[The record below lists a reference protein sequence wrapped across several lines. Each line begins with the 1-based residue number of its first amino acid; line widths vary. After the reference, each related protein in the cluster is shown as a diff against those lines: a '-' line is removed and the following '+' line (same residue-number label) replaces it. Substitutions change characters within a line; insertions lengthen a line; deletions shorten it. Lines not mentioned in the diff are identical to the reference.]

1 MKKLLALLLAASSIS
16 AAVGCTMCAH
26 PFDDCYAVYDE
37 SHAYGHRAGS
47 AFSPVSY
54 AEGGD
59 STTTV
64 LETVDS
70 DMMIDDEYYEV
81 ETSHP

>member
-1 MKKLLALLLAASSIS
+1 MKKLLAILMAASSIS
-16 AAVGCTMCAH
+16 AGFGCTMCAH
-26 PFDDCYAVYDE
+26 PNDYCYAVYDE

-54 AEGGD
+54 SSSSE
-59 STTTV
+59 TTTV

-70 DMMIDDEYYEV
+70 ELMIDDEYYEV
-81 ETSHP
+81 GSSLP

>member
-1 MKKLLALLLAASSIS
+1 MKKLLPLLLAASSIS
-16 AAVGCTMCAH
+16 AAMGCTMCAH

-59 STTTV
+59 STETV

-70 DMMIDDEYYEV
+70 EGMIDEEYYEV
-81 ETSHP
+81 GSSQP